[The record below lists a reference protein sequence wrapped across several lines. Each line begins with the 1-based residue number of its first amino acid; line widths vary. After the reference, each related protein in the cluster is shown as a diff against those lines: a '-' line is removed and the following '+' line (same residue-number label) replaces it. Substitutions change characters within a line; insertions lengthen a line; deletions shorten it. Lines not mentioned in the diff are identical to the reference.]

1 MTGNRVS
8 ERPVPTRRAG
18 PVPLRRARGA
28 VAVLFALGGFVF
40 AGWAVRI
47 PAVAQRLHATPGEL
61 GLALLAMSVA
71 AVATMSAGGVICRR
85 WSSARVAAISAGMLS
100 ATVVLPPLA
109 LSVPQ
114 LAAALTVFGV
124 AFGALDVAV
133 NTVAVD
139 LVAALDRPLLPAMHA
154 ANSLGSLAGAG
165 AGGVLAA
172 QLTPAEHLLWVA
184 PLGVVAAAVAGW
196 VLTVDPV
203 PLALSPSAPGGRS
216 PRIVVAFG
224 VVGLCAAFAQGGLD
238 NWVPLHLRTDLG
250 AGEGLAA
257 AGYGTV
263 QAAMAVGRV
272 AGVAL
277 VTAAGPAAVLRIG
290 GVIACGGTALAAL
303 TSSPWLALAG
313 LGVAGLGLA
322 NLFPL
327 AVGAAGARGGASGV
341 AVATTLGYGGILL
354 APPAIGFAAE
364 AGGLPRALLLVPVLV
379 AVATAVGH
387 ALRRHLQEPRRDPV
401 VTGRSP
407 HR

>member
-1 MTGNRVS
+1 MTGNSLFEPSVRA
-8 ERPVPTRRAG
+8 RRAG
-18 PVPLRRARGA
+18 PVPLRRARAA

-47 PAVAQRLHATPGEL
+47 PAVAQRLHAAPGEL

-71 AVATMSAGGVICRR
+71 AIATMSAGGVICRR
-85 WSSARVAAISAGMLS
+85 WGGARVAAVAAGMLS

-109 LSVPQ
+109 TSVPQ
-114 LAAALTVFGV
+114 LAVALTVFGV

-139 LVAALDRPLLPAMHA
+139 LVTALDRPLLPALHA

-172 QLTPAEHLLWVA
+172 HLSPAEHLLWVA
-184 PLGVVAAAVAGW
+184 PFGVVAAVVAGR
-196 VLTVDPV
+196 TFHADPV
-203 PLALSPSAPGGRS
+203 PRAPLSSSTAAVDRS
-216 PRIVVAFG
+216 TWIVVMFG
-224 VVGLCAAFAQGGLD
+224 LVGLCAAFAQGGLD
-238 NWVPLHLRTDLG
+238 NWVPLHLRADLG
-250 AGEGLAA
+250 VSDGLAA

-263 QAAMAVGRV
+263 QGAMALGRLAGAAFV
-272 AGVAL
+272 A
-277 VTAAGPAAVLRIG
+277 TAGAGAVLRIG
-290 GVIACGGTALAAL
+290 GVTACIGTTLAAL
-303 TSSPWLALAG
+303 TPWPWLALMG
-313 LGVAGLGLA
+313 LGFAGLGLA

-327 AVGAAGARGGASGV
+327 AVAAAGARGGASGV

-364 AGGLPRALLLVPVLV
+364 TGGLPRALLLVPLLV

-387 ALRRHLQEPRRDPV
+387 ALRRQL
-401 VTGRSP
+401 
-407 HR
+407 

>member
-1 MTGNRVS
+1 MTGNRS
-8 ERPVPTRRAG
+8 CERSVQTRRARS
-18 PVPLRRARGA
+18 VPLRRARA
-28 VAVLFALGGFVF
+28 AAAVLFALGGFVF

-85 WSSARVAAISAGMLS
+85 WGGTRVAAVAAGTLS

-109 LSVPQ
+109 TSVPQ
-114 LAAALTVFGV
+114 LAVALIVFGV

-139 LVAALDRPLLPAMHA
+139 LVAALDRPLLPALHA

-172 QLTPAEHLLWVA
+172 HLSPAEHLMSVA
-184 PLGVVAAAVAGW
+184 PFGVVVAVVAGQAFAA
-196 VLTVDPV
+196 DPV
-203 PLALSPSAPGGRS
+203 PRAPLSSSMAAVDRS
-216 PRIVVAFG
+216 TRIVAMFG

-238 NWVPLHLRTDLG
+238 NWAPLHLRADLG
-250 AGEGLAA
+250 VSDGLAA
-257 AGYGTV
+257 AGYGAV
-263 QAAMAVGRV
+263 QGAMALGRL
-272 AGVAL
+272 AGVTL
-277 VTAAGPAAVLRIG
+277 VARAGAGAVLRIG
-290 GVIACGGTALAAL
+290 GVTACAGTTLAAL
-303 TSSPWLALAG
+303 TPWPWLALTG
-313 LGVAGLGLA
+313 LAIAGLGLA

-364 AGGLPRALLLVPVLV
+364 VGGLPRALLLVPVLV
-379 AVATAVGH
+379 AVATAGGH
-387 ALRRHLQEPRRDPV
+387 ALRRHL
-401 VTGRSP
+401 
-407 HR
+407 